1 MGAPVD
7 SLESRNPGIEFA
19 QQAAA
24 IASTA
29 IHLAGASSMP
39 LKPRNIIKQVVVAG
53 RRQIGGRER
62 EALRLSSTFYFS
74 TRRSFC
80 ERTCVCL

>member
-7 SLESRNPGIEFA
+7 SLESRNPGIEFT

-39 LKPRNIIKQVVVAG
+39 LKPRNIIKQVCG
-53 RRQIGGRER
+53 SREKANR
-62 EALRLSSTFYFS
+62 WPRKRSAEAQLDLLFFDPP
-74 TRRSFC
+74 
-80 ERTCVCL
+80 LLL